1 MAKKRLMGQW
11 AILPAETLVSLRLQ
25 FQRSRKFRRGNV
37 VSLLSTEDEARR
49 HGGVYAVRPI
59 DGPDTQTLQQ
69 LPRSAFTLVIEK
81 KPKRK
86 QQVSG

>member
-1 MAKKRLMGQW
+1 VAKKRQMGQW
-11 AILPAETLVSLRLQ
+11 AILASETLVSLRLQ
-25 FQRSRKFRRGNV
+25 FQRSRKFRRGHV
-37 VSLLSTEDEARR
+37 VALVSTEEEACR

-69 LPRSAFTLVIEK
+69 LPRSAFTLVIDK

>member
-1 MAKKRLMGQW
+1 MAQKRQMGQW
-11 AILPAETLVSLRLQ
+11 VILAQDTLVSLRMT
-25 FQRSRKFRRGNV
+25 FQRSRKFRRGHIV
-37 VSLLSTEDEARR
+37 ALLSTEDEARR

-59 DGPDTQTLQQ
+59 DGPDMQTLQQ